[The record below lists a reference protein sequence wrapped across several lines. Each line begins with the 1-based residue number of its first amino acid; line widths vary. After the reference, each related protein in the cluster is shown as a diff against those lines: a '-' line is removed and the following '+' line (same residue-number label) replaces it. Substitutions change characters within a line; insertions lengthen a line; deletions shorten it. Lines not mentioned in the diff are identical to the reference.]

1 MAKEYADA
9 GVIMR
14 TQMWIKMRTVLN
26 GCPLSSERYSE
37 RTIAIKNYD
46 ELIDW
51 MIKNKEMWELVN
63 IETDYINNVYW
74 TDLKDNVNVRNLYYV
89 FE

>member
-1 MAKEYADA
+1 MVKKYAYA
-9 GVIMR
+9 GVKMR
-14 TQMWIKMRTVLN
+14 TQMWIKMRTILSD
-26 GCPLSSERYSE
+26 CPLSSNRYSE

-51 MIKNKEMWELVN
+51 MERNKEMWELVT
-63 IETDYINNVYW
+63 IETDYISNVYW